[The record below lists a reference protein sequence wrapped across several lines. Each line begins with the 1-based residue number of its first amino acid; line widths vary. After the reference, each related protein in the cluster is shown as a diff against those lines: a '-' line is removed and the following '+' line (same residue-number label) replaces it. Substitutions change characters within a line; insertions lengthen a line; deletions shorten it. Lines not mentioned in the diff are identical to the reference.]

1 MRSSL
6 LSSLENLVILTL
18 LGLSLAGCKSSSAPQ
33 VPNTSD
39 DNKAKSVPPAPP
51 PQTTQSA
58 APPPSR
64 SQPTQDIKP
73 ALPTPKPASPR
84 QPQVEHGPMNYDPP
98 STMTVGDTIVVDVA
112 VRRPG
117 NSSYDFLPNKDAAE
131 SEYGLRGAGPMQGV
145 EVPVADYMQ
154 VNLTAGEYDAFD
166 IVPLDQEVKSLEA
179 GGHSEWHWKVT
190 AKKAGTEELILHSQR
205 IHYGANG
212 QALPIDDGTRPATIN
227 VTIEPKKKIIQK
239 GLMELIADNW
249 KKVAVGIITAT
260 GTAIWAW
267 WKKWWKK
274 RNKNPGA
281 DGRHRK

>member
-1 MRSSL
+1 
-6 LSSLENLVILTL
+6 
-18 LGLSLAGCKSSSAPQ
+18 
-33 VPNTSD
+33 
-39 DNKAKSVPPAPP
+39 
-51 PQTTQSA
+51 
-58 APPPSR
+58 
-64 SQPTQDIKP
+64 
-73 ALPTPKPASPR
+73 
-84 QPQVEHGPMNYDPP
+84 MNYDPP

-117 NSSYDFLPNKDAAE
+117 NGNYDFLPGNDVAE
-131 SEYGLRGAGPMQGV
+131 SEYGLRGTGPMQGV

-154 VNLTAGEYDAFD
+154 VNLTPGEYDAFD
-166 IVPLDQEVKSLEA
+166 IVPLDQEVKSLQV

-190 AKKAGTEELILHSQR
+190 AKKSGTEQLILHSQR

-227 VTIEPKKKIIQK
+227 VTVEPKKEMIQK

-249 KKVAVGIITAT
+249 KKVAVGIITAI

-267 WKKWWKK
+267 WKKWWNQ

-281 DGRHRK
+281 SGRDRK